1 MRVIISAAVAAA
13 TAAVIV
19 TASSGGTT
27 RTSVVGG
34 GASVVPAN
42 AIAFAAI
49 DTDAS
54 SAQSQA
60 AQALLGKFP
69 NLVARLQ
76 QAFAKRTKLNWQTDI
91 EPALGSE
98 LDVALLP
105 GTKPQLVALTQPA
118 DPSKLAAL
126 VAAAGHGL
134 VTRTVAGW
142 TAIADT
148 TAALDALTNATS
160 TLAQNSTYVMA
171 TSNLAGDALVRA
183 YAAPTQVQR
192 LTWASAD
199 VVATSGGLKLQTF
212 AQTTAPLPS
221 TATQLQTEIPAGVLA
236 VADFQADTGAA
247 LPSAVTKLPQQVQ
260 ALLAGVRT
268 ALGGETAVYV
278 SAGLPPSVTL
288 VTHPSDPQA
297 ALTVIDQAVASL
309 AAKGGIFSIIHGPL
323 PHATVDGAL
332 VVSTSQLGVA
342 GFGSGTAL
350 AADPAFT
357 AAMAAAGAP
366 SQTTGFA
373 YVDLETAIPLVESLA
388 SLAGAKLP
396 ASLQGS
402 GLDSLQSL
410 TAFSTGSS
418 FTVYLALK

>member
-27 RTSVVGG
+27 RT
-34 GASVVPAN
+34 SVVPAN

-76 QAFAKRTKLNWQTDI
+76 QAFATQTKLNWQTDI
-91 EPALGSE
+91 EPALGGE

-105 GTKPQLVALTQPA
+105 GTTPQLVALTQPA

-126 VAAAGHGL
+126 VTAAGHGL

-142 TAIADT
+142 TAIAES
-148 TAALDALTNATS
+148 TAALDALTNATT
-160 TLAQNSTYVMA
+160 TLAQNSTYVAA
-171 TSNLAGDALVRA
+171 TSSLADDALVRA
-183 YAAPTQVQR
+183 YAAPTQLPQ
-192 LTWASAD
+192 LKWAAAD
-199 VVATSGGLKLQTF
+199 VVATGGGLKVQTF
-212 AQTTAPLPS
+212 AETTAPAP
-221 TATQLQTEIPAGVLA
+221 TAPTQLQTKIPAGVLA

-247 LPSAVTKLPQQVQ
+247 LPAAVTKLPQQAQ

-288 VTHPSDPQA
+288 VTHPADPQA
-297 ALTVIDQAVASL
+297 ALAVIDQAVASL
-309 AAKGGIFSIIHGPL
+309 SAKGGIFSILHGPL

-332 VVSTSQLGVA
+332 VVSTSQLGIA
-342 GFGSGTAL
+342 GFGSGAAL
-350 AADPAFT
+350 SADPAFT
-357 AAMAAAGAP
+357 TAMAAAGAP
-366 SQTTGFA
+366 AQTTGFA
-373 YVDLETAIPLVESLA
+373 YVDLKTAIPLVESLA
-388 SLAGAKLP
+388 TLAGAKLP
-396 ASLQGS
+396 PSLQTS
-402 GLDSLQSL
+402 GLSSLHSL

>member
-34 GASVVPAN
+34 GASVVPAD

-49 DTDAS
+49 DTDPS

-76 QAFAKRTKLNWQTDI
+76 QALAKQTKLNWQTDI

-105 GTKPQLVALTQPA
+105 GTKPEVVALTQPA
-118 DPSKLAAL
+118 DASKLAAL

-134 VTRTVAGW
+134 VTRTVSGW
-142 TAIADT
+142 TAIADS
-148 TAALDALTNATS
+148 TAALDALTNATT
-160 TLAQNSTYVMA
+160 TLAQNGTYVAA
-171 TSNLAGDALVRA
+171 TSSLAGDALVRA
-183 YAAPTQVQR
+183 YAAPTQAQQ

-199 VVATSGGLKLQTF
+199 VIATSGGLKLQTF

-221 TATQLQTEIPAGVLA
+221 TATQLQTEIPSGVLA

-247 LPSAVTKLPQQVQ
+247 LPAAVTKLPQQLQ
-260 ALLAGVRT
+260 TLLASVRT
-268 ALGGETAVYV
+268 AIGGETAVYV

-288 VTHPSDPQA
+288 ITHPADPQA

-309 AAKGGIFSIIHGPL
+309 SAKGGIFSIIHGPL

-332 VVSTSQLGVA
+332 VVSTSQLGIA
-342 GFGSGTAL
+342 GFGSGASL
-350 AADPAFT
+350 AADPSFT

-366 SQTTGFA
+366 QQTTGFA
-373 YVDLETAIPLVESLA
+373 YVDLKTAIPLVESLA

-402 GLDSLQSL
+402 GLASLQSL
-410 TAFSTGSS
+410 TAFSAGPS

>member
-27 RTSVVGG
+27 RTSVVGA

-42 AIAFAAI
+42 AIAFAAV

-76 QAFAKRTKLNWQTDI
+76 QAFANQTKLNWQTDI

-105 GTKPQLVALTQPA
+105 GTKPELVALTQPA

-142 TAIADT
+142 TAIADS
-148 TAALDALTNATS
+148 TAALDALTNATT
-160 TLAQNSTYVMA
+160 TLAQNSTYVAA
-171 TSNLAGDALVRA
+171 TSSLADDALVRA
-183 YAAPTQVQR
+183 YAAPTQAQQ
-192 LTWASAD
+192 LKWASAD
-199 VVATSGGLKLQTF
+199 VVASGGGLKLQAF
-212 AQTTAPLPS
+212 AQTTAPPP
-221 TATQLQTEIPAGVLA
+221 TAATQLQNEIPGGVLA
-236 VADFQADTGAA
+236 VADFQADTGVP
-247 LPSAVTKLPQQVQ
+247 LPAEVTKLPQEVQ
-260 ALLAGVRT
+260 AMLAGVRT
-268 ALGGETAVYV
+268 AIGGETAVYV
-278 SAGLPPSVTL
+278 SAGLPPTVTL
-288 VTHPSDPQA
+288 VTHPADPSA
-297 ALTVIDQAVASL
+297 ALTVIDQAVAALS
-309 AAKGGIFSIIHGPL
+309 AKGGIFSLIHGPL

-332 VVSTSQLGVA
+332 VVSTSQQGVA
-342 GFGSGTAL
+342 GFGSGASL

-366 SQTTGFA
+366 QQTTGFA
-373 YVDLETAIPLVESLA
+373 YADLQTAIPLVESLA

-396 ASLQGS
+396 PSLQGS
-402 GLDSLQSL
+402 SLASL
-410 TAFSTGSS
+410 ESLAAFSTGTS